1 MALTGY
7 EKGSLEEYTAAE
19 LRDIA
24 RTYYITFKTDAGN
37 TSTNYSRLNK
47 TQLIYEITYDPDYQ
61 KANPNRKFD
70 DILVA
75 DRNRIR
81 AIRRDLI
88 GIERPG
94 ELMYRIIKAL
104 EDTKTNTLSSGKY
117 YTYIYRAK
125 TPNILYDLHP
135 LIMMGDFNVNGQG
148 FFGFNYH
155 WGKIRQYTLPE
166 VQDGFYEVT
175 TEEFNTLRSINYA
188 RFIQN

>member
-7 EKGSLEEYTAAE
+7 EKGSLEEYTVSE

-24 RTYYITFKTDAGN
+24 RTYYVTFATDIGN

-47 TQLIYEITYDPDYQ
+47 AQLIYEITYDADYQ

-135 LIMMGDFNVNGQG
+135 LIMMGDFNMKGQG

-155 WGKIRQYTLPE
+155 WGKIRQYTFPE

>member
-7 EKGSLEEYTAAE
+7 EKGSLEEYTVSE

-24 RTYYITFKTDAGN
+24 RTYYVTFSTDVGN
-37 TSTNYSRLNK
+37 TSINYSRLNK
-47 TQLIYEITYDPDYQ
+47 AQLIYEITYDPDYQ

-88 GIERPG
+88 GVERPG

-117 YTYIYRAK
+117 YTYIY
-125 TPNILYDLHP
+125 LS
-135 LIMMGDFNVNGQG
+135 LI
-148 FFGFNYH
+148 H
-155 WGKIRQYTLPE
+155 I
-166 VQDGFYEVT
+166 
-175 TEEFNTLRSINYA
+175 
-188 RFIQN
+188 